1 MISFLWTQVVVLLRV
16 SIFAVFVFEEFL
28 SMAVSGVAKGENCV
42 PVSLP
47 FCVRVEEFF
56 ENGSIWGCKR

>member
-1 MISFLWTQVVVLLRV
+1 VLLRV

>member
-1 MISFLWTQVVVLLRV
+1 MIAFLWAQVVVLFRV
-16 SIFAVFVFEEFL
+16 SIFAVFLFEEVL

-42 PVSLP
+42 PVSLS

>member
-1 MISFLWTQVVVLLRV
+1 MIAFLRAQVVVLFRV

-56 ENGSIWGCKR
+56 EDGSIWGCKK